1 MDFEPFT
8 RQENSV
14 TNRVQGTGLGMA
26 ITKNIVDMMGGIISG
41 ESAEGEGSTFEMVLE
56 FRIDKETENENH
68 PVRKAEQKPL
78 PEEGD
83 GLKGMHFLCAEDNEL
98 KVEILAALLE
108 LAGASCEICR
118 NGREIVQ
125 KFAEAKPGQYD
136 MILMDVQMPVMNGY
150 EATRAIRRGANP
162 QGKEISILAMTA
174 NAFADDIQRSM
185 EAGMNAHISKPMDL
199 QMLEEKVREYRRK
212 N

>member
-1 MDFEPFT
+1 M
-8 RQENSV
+8 

-26 ITKNIVDMMGGIISG
+26 ITKNIVDMMGGIISV
-41 ESAEGEGSTFEMVLE
+41 ESAEGEGSTFEVVLE

-68 PVRKAEQKPL
+68 PVRKAEQKPV

-98 KVEILAALLE
+98 NVEILAALLE

-136 MILMDVQMPVMNGY
+136 MILMDVQM
-150 EATRAIRRGANP
+150 
-162 QGKEISILAMTA
+162 
-174 NAFADDIQRSM
+174 
-185 EAGMNAHISKPMDL
+185 
-199 QMLEEKVREYRRK
+199 LEEKLREYK
-212 N
+212 IKK

>member
-1 MDFEPFT
+1 M
-8 RQENSV
+8 

>member
-1 MDFEPFT
+1 M
-8 RQENSV
+8 

-26 ITKNIVDMMGGIISG
+26 ITKNIVDMMGGIISV
-41 ESAEGEGSTFEMVLE
+41 ESEEGEGSTFEVVLE
-56 FRIDKETENENH
+56 FQIDKETENENH
-68 PVRKAEQKPL
+68 PVRKAEQKPV

-83 GLKGMHFLCAEDNEL
+83 GLKGMHFLCVEDNEL
-98 KVEILAALLE
+98 NVEILAALLE

-118 NGREIVQ
+118 NGREI
-125 KFAEAKPGQYD
+125 
-136 MILMDVQMPVMNGY
+136 
-150 EATRAIRRGANP
+150 
-162 QGKEISILAMTA
+162 MTA

>member
-199 QMLEEKVREYRRK
+199 QMLEEKVREY
-212 N
+212 